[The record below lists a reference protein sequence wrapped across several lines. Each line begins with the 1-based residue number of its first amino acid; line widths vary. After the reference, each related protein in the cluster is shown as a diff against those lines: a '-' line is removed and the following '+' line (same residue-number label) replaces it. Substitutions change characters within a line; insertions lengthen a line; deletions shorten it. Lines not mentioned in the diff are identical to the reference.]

1 MKHDCVSCYGLMLR
15 FSAPRLQTP
24 SKELKNGCRHTPGFS
39 ISSTHSQSIFY
50 RSELARADW
59 LDKLAFRAIERIREE
74 NRKKLGTSHLDLIV
88 ELPSFEHPV
97 AYQELGAPLLS
108 QPLSATNELVKVY
121 DPEVG
126 RQNPSEEKQLKLA
139 RGVNRG
145 LIDKDLKVRV
155 PAS

>member
-1 MKHDCVSCYGLMLR
+1 
-15 FSAPRLQTP
+15 
-24 SKELKNGCRHTPGFS
+24 
-39 ISSTHSQSIFY
+39 
-50 RSELARADW
+50 
-59 LDKLAFRAIERIREE
+59 
-74 NRKKLGTSHLDLIV
+74 
-88 ELPSFEHPV
+88 V

-155 PAS
+155 PASRFSLVFADLFERVFCGCYWFLRACCWYGKLSGGCPQWLRTEAEDAEYFHTLVLAISQLVCRNHVV

>member
-1 MKHDCVSCYGLMLR
+1 MDPDTSLLIAVGSLSENLSSIPTWTILFLR
-15 FSAPRLQTP
+15 RA
-24 SKELKNGCRHTPGFS
+24 
-39 ISSTHSQSIFY
+39 
-50 RSELARADW
+50 ELARTDW

-74 NRKKLGTSHLDLIV
+74 HRKKLGTSHLDLVV

-97 AYQELGAPLLS
+97 AFQELGAPLLS

-145 LIDKDLKVRV
+145 LIDKDLKVGV
-155 PAS
+155 FSFHVETGFVGG